1 MNIQPIH
8 TLRDQLASARLQAI
22 QELAAEGP
30 AVSLEALQKVSLI
43 QTALLAVVDEI
54 EAHEMRVGG
63 IQETPLK

>member
-1 MNIQPIH
+1 MNIQNIH

-43 QTALLAVVDEI
+43 QTALSAVADEI
-54 EAHEMRVGG
+54 EAHQTRVGRN
-63 IQETPLK
+63 QETHLS